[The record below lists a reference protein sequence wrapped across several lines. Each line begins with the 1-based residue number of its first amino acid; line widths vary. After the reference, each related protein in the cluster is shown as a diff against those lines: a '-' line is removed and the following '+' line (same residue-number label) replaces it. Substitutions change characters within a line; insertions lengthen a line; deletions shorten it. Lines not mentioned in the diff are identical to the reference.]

1 MRENLMPL
9 TLLVGLSLLI
19 GTLGVAPA
27 FAKFPD
33 KEITFVCPWPPGG
46 SSDLIT
52 RTIAKVGAKY
62 FPKPIIIVNRA
73 GGNGVVATTENV
85 RTPPDGYTIIQGATG
100 LFTSTILV
108 QKTVAYKQ
116 ADFDF
121 LAGMT
126 NEPMI
131 LTVHSSSPHKTLNEL
146 IKAAKEKNQVI
157 RYSNSGLGGFPQLS
171 VAYLFQKAG
180 VKSQPIPYKGG
191 GPAMTAILGAHV
203 DMGVSHPGEA
213 IPHIQAGKLRPL
225 AISSLKR
232 FPGLPDVPTM
242 QERGYEVDM
251 GVKKYIFAP
260 KGLPADVRYY
270 LVENLTKTIQDEEFK
285 NTMIRMGILWDPMT
299 GKEVVD
305 HLQAQYPIIKKLLEE
320 METAEKKN

>member
-1 MRENLMPL
+1 
-9 TLLVGLSLLI
+9 
-19 GTLGVAPA
+19 
-27 FAKFPD
+27 
-33 KEITFVCPWPPGG
+33 
-46 SSDLIT
+46 
-52 RTIAKVGAKY
+52 
-62 FPKPIIIVNRA
+62 VNRA

-85 RTPPDGYTIIQGATG
+85 RTAPDGYTIIQGATG

-146 IKAAKEKNQVI
+146 IKTAKEKNQVI

-260 KGLPADVRYY
+260 KGLPADVRNY
-270 LVENLTKTIQDEEFK
+270 LVENLTKTIRDDEFK
-285 NTMIRMGILWDPMT
+285 NTMTQMGILWDPMT

-320 METAEKKN
+320 METAEKNK